1 MLSINLGSGYDK
13 RRLDAPLSNA
23 LQIHANLRSGLQSR
37 LWLGFLAS
45 TLSAAVG
52 RNGYYIASAWTVVT
66 AGYGGP
72 GVPALLATVSVVELV
87 ASPLAG
93 LAADRFD
100 RRRLNIATDL
110 GRFAILLTTACSVL
124 YLDAFLTLCVSAAL
138 FSICDR
144 VALTAS
150 QAMIPLMTRG
160 AELATTNSTV
170 FFTMQFGSLG
180 AALLAG
186 SLLGGRSPALTFLV
200 LALLFLVSAG
210 SLCWMRPGLPPQGV
224 RTATGLAPNMDRHLL
239 RLFAAYA
246 LLYGGAVLV
255 TVIGSSFVFEEQQGT
270 AADFGYLEAA
280 WSAGSVIGAAALVR
294 LTRAISGPILHLMLL
309 ASTALA
315 WMSLITLRAPWTLIV
330 FATLGFLYN
339 LGRVSIEVT
348 LQSRMHGNVLGRAKG
363 VMHSLAVALGLV
375 IFSIAGVIGE
385 SVFPSTIFFGF
396 GVVLLISIPALSI
409 GIAQRKDE
417 P

>member
-1 MLSINLGSGYDK
+1 M
-13 RRLDAPLSNA
+13 SNA
-23 LQIHANLRSGLQSR
+23 IQIHADLRSSIQSR
-37 LWLGFLAS
+37 LWLGFMAS
-45 TLSAAVG
+45 TLLAAVG
-52 RNGYYIASAWTVVT
+52 RNGYYIASAWTVVA
-66 AGYGGP
+66 AGCGSA
-72 GVPALLATVSVVELV
+72 GVAILLATVSVVEFV

-100 RRRLNIATDL
+100 RQRLNITADL
-110 GRFAILLTTACSVL
+110 GRVAILLATACTLL
-124 YLDAFLTLCVSAAL
+124 YRDAFLTLCLSAAL

-144 VALTAS
+144 VALIAS
-150 QAMIPLMTRG
+150 QAMIPLVTGG
-160 AELATTNSTV
+160 AELAATNSII
-170 FFTMQFGSLG
+170 FFIMQLGSLG

-186 SLLGGRSPALTFLV
+186 SLLGGRSPALTFMV
-200 LALLFLVSAG
+200 LALLFLVSAV
-210 SLCWMRPGLPPQGV
+210 SLSWMRPGRLPQGV
-224 RTATGLAPNMDRHLL
+224 RTAKGLAPNIDKHLL
-239 RLFAAYA
+239 DLFAAYA
-246 LLYGGAVLV
+246 LFYGGAVLV
-255 TVIGSSFVFEEQQGT
+255 TVMGSSFVFEEQQGT

-280 WSAGSVIGAAALVR
+280 WSAGSVIGAAVLVR

-315 WMSLITLRAPWTLIV
+315 LMSLITARAPWTLIV

-348 LQSRMHGNVLGRAKG
+348 LQSRMPDNALGRAKG

-375 IFSIAGVIGE
+375 IFSIAGAMGE

>member
-1 MLSINLGSGYDK
+1 M
-13 RRLDAPLSNA
+13 SNA
-23 LQIHANLRSGLQSR
+23 IHINADRRSSIQSGI
-37 LWLGFLAS
+37 WLGFLAS

-52 RNGYYIASAWTVVT
+52 RNGYYIASAWTLVE
-66 AGYGGP
+66 AGYGGAA
-72 GVPALLATVSVVELV
+72 VATLLAIVSVVEFV

-93 LAADRFD
+93 LTADRFD
-100 RRRLNIATDL
+100 RQRLNIAADL
-110 GRFAILLTTACSVL
+110 GRFAILLTTACTLL
-124 YLDAFLTLCVSAAL
+124 YLDALLTLCVSAAL

-160 AELATTNSTV
+160 AELAATNSTV

-186 SLLGGRSPALTFLV
+186 SLLGGRSPALTFTA
-200 LALLFLVSAG
+200 LALSFLVSAG
-210 SLCWMRPGLPPQGV
+210 SLSWMRSGLLPQGV
-224 RTATGLAPNMDRHLL
+224 RRAKGLAPNMDRHLL

-280 WSAGSVIGAAALVR
+280 WSAGSVIGAAVLVR

-315 WMSLITLRAPWTLIV
+315 LMSLITLRAPWTLIV

-339 LGRVSIEVT
+339 LSRVSIEVT
-348 LQSRMHGNVLGRAKG
+348 LQSRMPDNVLGRAKG

-375 IFSIAGVIGE
+375 IFSITGVLGE